1 MDEEKKSPK
10 VSLVQKMKNFC
21 GGLWTVSTESEHGFK
36 RAAIVFARIIFAVV
50 NGIIKKRI
58 MVQASSLSYAT
69 LLAVGPILAITIM
82 FSQLFFRDKDEA
94 YLYDKIMDAATFV
107 MPAVNEMLKEEAQ
120 HSSGVSAESGKSVTV
135 ASGTSTANS
144 SAVGSGAS
152 VDSGK
157 NGGAKAVGNGVVPD
171 ASHAA
176 TAAAGG
182 ASGKS
187 ISGFSDGAHV
197 AKSRR
202 VMVNPRIY
210 EFISNISKG
219 SAKAGIFGVVAML
232 FTCLL
237 LFVNMESAFNYI
249 WGVEQGRNWINRI
262 VFYFV
267 MIFFGSVGSIF
278 AAGFFATSTLA
289 RLFGNITFIREY
301 LPWISYGLGVS
312 VMLAVLSCFYKFIPF
327 TKVGWKAALVGGAV
341 VTLLLLLNNRGSF
354 LYISYIA
361 KQQSFY
367 GYLAIVVIAM
377 FSLYIFW
384 IFLLSGGMIAYSVQ
398 FVGFY
403 DDAHAWNKIGS
414 RAKRM
419 CALAVFC
426 EVCKDFYNAGSG
438 AKNLDELT
446 VRLKLPSALL
456 AMCVRWLCEKRLIC
470 FAEVGDD
477 TVLKPSVA
485 PDTMTVARL
494 LEILSINDGDDL
506 VFERLSGY
514 ENAVKISLS
523 TLQKMDSDA
532 VLSKTVKELI

>member
-1 MDEEKKSPK
+1 MDEEKKSANTP
-10 VSLVQKMKNFC
+10 LVQKMKNL
-21 GGLWTVSTESEHGFK
+21 GGELWSVSTKSEHGFR
-36 RAAIVFARIIFAVV
+36 RAAIVFARIVFAVV

-107 MPAVNEMLKEEAQ
+107 MPAFNEMLKEEAQ
-120 HSSGVSAESGKSVTV
+120 HSSDGSVE
-135 ASGTSTANS
+135 AANP
-144 SAVGSGAS
+144 AAADSGAK
-152 VDSGK
+152 VQPAN
-157 NGGAKAVGNGVVPD
+157 NGGAALAGKSSADSSPDSGSASAAVG
-171 ASHAA
+171 
-176 TAAAGG
+176 GG
-182 ASGKS
+182 ASGKAV
-187 ISGFSDGAHV
+187 SGSSDGAHI
-197 AKSRR
+197 AKTRR
-202 VMVNPRIY
+202 VMVNPRVY

-301 LPWISYGLGVS
+301 LPWISYVLGVS

-327 TKVGWKAALVGGAV
+327 TKVGWKSALVGGAV

-426 EVCKDFYNAGSG
+426 EVSKDFYNAGSG

-485 PDTMTVARL
+485 PDTMTIARL

-523 TLQKMDSDA
+523 TFQKMDSDA
-532 VLSKTVKELI
+532 VLSKTVKEFI

>member
-1 MDEEKKSPK
+1 MDEEKKFPK
-10 VSLVQKMKNFC
+10 VSLVQKMKNFG
-21 GGLWTVSTESEHGFK
+21 GGLWTVSAESEHGFK
-36 RAAIVFARIIFAVV
+36 RAAIVFARIVFAVV

-94 YLYDKIMDAATFV
+94 FFYDKIMDAATFV
-107 MPAVNEMLKEEAQ
+107 MPAFNEMLKEDAQ
-120 HSSGVSAESGKSVTV
+120 HSYEVSGTVADSVSADSSAAGVGASAESVKG
-135 ASGTSTANS
+135 
-144 SAVGSGAS
+144 
-152 VDSGK
+152 
-157 NGGAKAVGNGVVPD
+157 GGANAVGNGAAPD
-171 ASHAA
+171 AAHAA
-176 TAAAGG
+176 TAAAGS

-187 ISGFSDGAHV
+187 LSGASDGAHV
-197 AKSRR
+197 AKTRR
-202 VMVNPRIY
+202 VVVNPRVY

-470 FAEVGDD
+470 FAEIGDD

-523 TLQKMDSDA
+523 TLQKMDSDCT
-532 VLSKTVKELI
+532 LSKTVKELI